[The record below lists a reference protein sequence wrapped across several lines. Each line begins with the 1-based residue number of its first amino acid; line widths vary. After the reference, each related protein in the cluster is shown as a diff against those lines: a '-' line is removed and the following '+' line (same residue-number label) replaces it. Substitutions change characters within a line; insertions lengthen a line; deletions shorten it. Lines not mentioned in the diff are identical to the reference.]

1 MILSNQKLIF
11 IHIPKNAGTSIE
23 NFLIDKYYLKEDIL
37 IKIINYLKKYS
48 KLTVYLWLYVPLIF
62 LLIKNLIFEYHK
74 KLNEYNLE
82 NCKDYKIFTVLRH
95 PQDRIIS
102 FYYYFG
108 FNNKLSFYDFLKNI
122 YKCKDRLSK
131 FIKRNQFDYLHCNQK
146 CHVHILNYDNLNND
160 WNNFC
165 TNNNLIN
172 KSLNILNKSDKH
184 DKKILYSGENRDE
197 MLKLVYT
204 IYKKDFEIFNYKL
217 KY

>member
-62 LLIKNLIFEYHK
+62 LHIKNLIFEYHK

-108 FNNKLSFYDFLKNI
+108 FNSKLSFYDFLINI
-122 YKCKDRLSK
+122 YKCNDRLSK
-131 FIKRNQFDYLHCNQK
+131 FIKRNQFDYIHK
-146 CHVHILNYDNLNND
+146 V
-160 WNNFC
+160 
-165 TNNNLIN
+165 
-172 KSLNILNKSDKH
+172 
-184 DKKILYSGENRDE
+184 
-197 MLKLVYT
+197 V
-204 IYKKDFEIFNYKL
+204 
-217 KY
+217 